1 MMRKIILTAL
11 LLCICIIAFNQKGNK
26 REQLSLRFSPLSL
39 IDVYHPSVTFG
50 AELRTTKKQALG
62 LDVSLLINTL
72 AVDNVYRTGFIIKPT
87 YKFFLDNLMENFIEL
102 DCFWKKN
109 YWGES
114 RWIGREYQNGIPSYY
129 QKDDYTVV
137 KNVLGLNVK
146 FGSRIELLDGCV
158 FVEPYI
164 GLGARVTNHKVK
176 EHPDEIIEVKKPF
189 FIDNQ
194 KALTNVDVW
203 GVSIPMGVRIVFA
216 IK

>member
-1 MMRKIILTAL
+1 MKKILLTAL
-11 LLCICIIAFNQKGNK
+11 LICICIVAFNQKGKNIK
-26 REQLSLRFSPLSL
+26 KKSLRLSPLSL

-50 AELRTTKKQALG
+50 AELMTAKKQALG
-62 LDVSLLINTL
+62 IDISLLINTL
-72 AVDNVYRTGFIIKPT
+72 AADNVYRTGFIIKPT
-87 YKFFLDNLMENFIEL
+87 YKFFLDNRGEDFIEL

-114 RWIGREYQNGIPSYY
+114 RWVGREYQNGIPSYY
-129 QKDDYTVV
+129 QNEDYTVV
-137 KNVLGLNVK
+137 KNAWGFNIK
-146 FGSRIELLDGCV
+146 IGSRIELLDGWL

-189 FIDNQ
+189 FISSQ
-194 KALTNVDVW
+194 KAFTNVDAW
-203 GVSIPMGVRIVFA
+203 ALSIPMGVRIVFA

>member
-1 MMRKIILTAL
+1 MKKIILTAL
-11 LLCICIIAFNQKGNK
+11 FFGICIVAFNQKGNK
-26 REQLSLRFSPLSL
+26 FEKISLRFSPLSL
-39 IDVYHPSVTFG
+39 IDIYHPNVTFG
-50 AELRTTKKQALG
+50 AELSTTKKQALG

-87 YKFFLDNLMENFIEL
+87 YKFFIDNSKKDFIEL

-114 RWIGREYQNGIPSYY
+114 RWVGREYQNGTPSYY
-129 QKDDYTVV
+129 QNEDYNVV
-137 KNVLGLNVK
+137 KNVWGLNLK
-146 FGSRIELLDGCV
+146 FGSRIELLDGFV

-164 GLGARVTNHKVK
+164 GLGARVTNHKVN
-176 EHPDEIIEVKKPF
+176 EHPDETIEVKKPF

-203 GVSIPMGVRIVFA
+203 GVSIPMGVRIVLA

>member
-1 MMRKIILTAL
+1 MIKLILTTL
-11 LLCICIIAFNQKGNK
+11 LLCICIIAFNQKVNNTEK
-26 REQLSLRFSPLSL
+26 ILLRFSPLSL
-39 IDVYHPSVTFG
+39 IDIYHPSATFG
-50 AELRTTKKQALG
+50 AELTTTKKQAFG

-87 YKFFLDNLMENFIEL
+87 YKFFVDKLKENFIEL

-109 YWGES
+109 YWEES
-114 RWIGREYQNGIPSYY
+114 RWGGREYQNGIPSYY
-129 QKDDYTVV
+129 QKEDYNVV

-146 FGSRIELLDGCV
+146 FGSRIELFDGFV
-158 FVEPYI
+158 FVELYV

-176 EHPDEIIEVKKPF
+176 EHPDETIEVKKPF

-203 GVSIPMGVRIVFA
+203 GLSIPMGVRIVFA
-216 IK
+216 VK